1 MSCACFFVSL
11 HTGMDYTINVN
22 GQLLDLSRPTVMGI
36 LNATP
41 DSFFAGSRV
50 QTETE
55 IANRAQQILAEG
67 GAIIDIGAYS
77 TRPGAMLVDEQEEMA
92 RLRFALTVVR
102 REFPDAVLS
111 IDTFRP
117 AVARMDVDEYG
128 ASIINDVSGGNCQGV
143 FGGEHKEDRCSDK
156 EMFTTVARLGVPYIL
171 MSSAPTI
178 REMLLDFAEKVQQ
191 LRDLGQKDII
201 LDPGFGFGK
210 TLEQNYELLGDLERL
225 HVMHLPILVGVSR
238 KSMIWKQLGV
248 TPDDALNGTTVLHTV
263 ALLKGASILRV
274 HDVREAVETIT
285 LTSSLNTYPL
295 T

>member
-1 MSCACFFVSL
+1 
-11 HTGMDYTINVN
+11 MDYTINVN

-55 IANRAQQILAEG
+55 IAKRAQQILAEG

-117 AVARMDVDEYG
+117 AVARMAVDEYG

-238 KSMIWKQLGV
+238 KSMIWKLLGV

>member
-1 MSCACFFVSL
+1 
-11 HTGMDYTINVN
+11 MDYTINVN

-55 IANRAQQILAEG
+55 IVNRAQQILAEG

-117 AVARMDVDEYG
+117 AVARMAVDEYG

-225 HVMHLPILVGVSR
+225 HVMQLPILVGVSR
-238 KSMIWKQLGV
+238 KSMIWKLLGV
-248 TPDDALNGTTVLHTV
+248 TPDEALNGTTVIHTV

-285 LTSSLNTYPL
+285 LTSSLNTHL
-295 T
+295 

>member
-22 GQLLDLSRPTVMGI
+22 GQLLDLSRPTVMGV

-55 IANRAQQILAEG
+55 ITNRAQQILAEG

-77 TRPGAMLVDEQEEMA
+77 TRPGAMLVDEQEEMT

-117 AVARMDVDEYG
+117 AVARMAVDEYG

-238 KSMIWKQLGV
+238 KSMIWKLLGV

>member
-1 MSCACFFVSL
+1 LSCACFFVSL

-50 QTETE
+50 QTEAE

-117 AVARMDVDEYG
+117 AVARMAVDEYG

-238 KSMIWKQLGV
+238 KSMIWKLLGV
-248 TPDDALNGTTVLHTV
+248 TSDDALNGTTVLHTV

>member
-1 MSCACFFVSL
+1 M
-11 HTGMDYTINVN
+11 
-22 GQLLDLSRPTVMGI
+22 
-36 LNATP
+36 
-41 DSFFAGSRV
+41 
-50 QTETE
+50 
-55 IANRAQQILAEG
+55 
-67 GAIIDIGAYS
+67 
-77 TRPGAMLVDEQEEMA
+77 DEQEEMA
-92 RLRFALTVVR
+92 RLRFALTVLR

-117 AVARMDVDEYG
+117 AVARMAVDEYG
-128 ASIINDVSGGNCQGV
+128 ASIVNDVSGGNCQGV

-238 KSMIWKQLGV
+238 KSMIWKLLGV

>member
-22 GQLLDLSRPTVMGI
+22 GQLLDLSRPTVMGV

-50 QTETE
+50 QTEAE

-117 AVARMDVDEYG
+117 AVARMAVDEYG

-238 KSMIWKQLGV
+238 KSMIWKLLGV

-285 LTSSLNTYPL
+285 LTSSLNTHL
-295 T
+295 